1 MMFSSCIN
9 DQSSTQRLLSEPALQ
24 SQSGVNSG
32 RTDRTDEW
40 NLVIIPSIDLFSHT
54 VSKAEMG
61 EKSRK
66 RNGYPCFQKLVA
78 TP

>member
-9 DQSSTQRLLSEPALQ
+9 NQSFTQRLLSGPALQ

-32 RTDRTDEW
+32 RTDRTGKW

-54 VSKAEMG
+54 VSKTEMG
-61 EKSRK
+61 KKST
-66 RNGYPCFQKLVA
+66 NGASPR
-78 TP
+78 